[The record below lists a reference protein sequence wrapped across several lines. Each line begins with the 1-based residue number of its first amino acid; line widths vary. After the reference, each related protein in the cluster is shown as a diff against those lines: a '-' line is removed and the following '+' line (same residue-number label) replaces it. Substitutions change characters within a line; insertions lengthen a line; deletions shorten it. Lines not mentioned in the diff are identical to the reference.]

1 MIDPATIGA
10 ATLDLLTDIEDEY
23 GEDAEVVRTLV
34 LIEVE
39 YPHPDD
45 DTRTR
50 NTIQWR
56 FTPEGDHAGQNWIAD
71 ALKEA
76 SRPGSTQTFE

>member
-1 MIDPATIGA
+1 MIDGSTIGA
-10 ATLDLLTDIEDEY
+10 ATLDLLSDIEEEY
-23 GEDAEVVRTLV
+23 SDRAEVVRSLV

-45 DTRTR
+45 EDRTK

-56 FTPEGDHAGQNWIAD
+56 FTPEGDYAGQNWIAD
-71 ALKEA
+71 VLKEHA
-76 SRPGSTQTFE
+76 RPGSAQSDD